1 MSEQSWLVI
10 RCKACLKCS
19 GQRRQKGRCPHCGSP
34 LDGSSEVVKVCQ
46 SSGELLTEVALANTP
61 SELRDEL
68 RSRLSNTAFE
78 HEASTL
84 SMRALLKKLRNMA
97 DPDGVI
103 SLATVSQHLG
113 ANNVDAPPDG
123 LMEQAELEGLVLRL
137 SETRWMFL
145 E

>member
-1 MSEQSWLVI
+1 
-10 RCKACLKCS
+10 
-19 GQRRQKGRCPHCGSP
+19 
-34 LDGSSEVVKVCQ
+34 
-46 SSGELLTEVALANTP
+46 
-61 SELRDEL
+61 
-68 RSRLSNTAFE
+68 
-78 HEASTL
+78 
-84 SMRALLKKLRNMA
+84 MRALLKKLRSMA

-113 ANNVDAPPDG
+113 ANDVDAPADG

>member
-10 RCKACLKCS
+10 RCQACQQCS

-34 LDGSSEVVKVCQ
+34 LDGTAEVVKVCG
-46 SSGELLTEVALANTP
+46 SSSELLTEVALANTP

-68 RSRLSNTAFE
+68 RSRLSSS
-78 HEASTL
+78 ASEQNESAV
-84 SMRALLKKLRNMA
+84 SMRGLLKKLRSLA

-103 SLATVSQHLG
+103 NLSTVAHHLG
-113 ANNVDAPPDG
+113 ENEVDAPAEG

-137 SETRWMFL
+137 SETRWMFF

>member
-1 MSEQSWLVI
+1 
-10 RCKACLKCS
+10 
-19 GQRRQKGRCPHCGSP
+19 
-34 LDGSSEVVKVCQ
+34 VVKVCG

-68 RSRLSNTAFE
+68 RSRLSSTGFE
-78 HEASTL
+78 HEASTV
-84 SMRALLKKLRNMA
+84 SMRALLKKLRSMA
-97 DPDGVI
+97 DLEGVI
-103 SLATVSQHLG
+103 SLTTVSQQLE
-113 ANNVDAPPDG
+113 ANDVDAPADG